1 MTTSTT
7 TEKTVLV
14 RKRRDMEEN
23 LTDLGTIVDTVESER
38 ADEARLLAEAHV
50 LGFNPYMENRET

>member
-1 MTTSTT
+1 M
-7 TEKTVLV
+7 
-14 RKRRDMEEN
+14 KRRDMEEN
-23 LTDLGTIVDTVESER
+23 LTDLVTIVDTVESER